1 MPRKEPEI
9 PPKLRPDQSDYTFDL
24 DTALLSVI
32 GVRSSVPADA
42 FTAGAL
48 GTERDGSGVVIAG
61 GLVLTMGYLVME
73 AETIWLTTPGGGA
86 VQGHTLGV
94 DAESGFAIVQPL
106 GRLNAPALE
115 FSTTQGPEVGSTA
128 ILAAQ
133 GGMTRAIETHVVA
146 RQEFAGYWEYVL
158 DDAIFTAPAHP
169 FWGGAALIGQDGR
182 LLGVASLILQQG
194 DARGRRVDMNMVV
207 PIARLL
213 PILDDLRT
221 LGRVNRPPRPWLGIY
236 AMEDDDTIVVGGLA
250 DGGPAEKAGL
260 MVGDRVLAVGEEE
273 IRELSALW
281 RRVWSAGNAGARV
294 ALRIGRLGA
303 EMDIAVTSADRES
316 FLRVPLMH

>member
-1 MPRKEPEI
+1 
-9 PPKLRPDQSDYTFDL
+9 
-24 DTALLSVI
+24 
-32 GVRSSVPADA
+32 
-42 FTAGAL
+42 
-48 GTERDGSGVVIAG
+48 
-61 GLVLTMGYLVME
+61 
-73 AETIWLTTPGGGA
+73 
-86 VQGHTLGV
+86 
-94 DAESGFAIVQPL
+94 
-106 GRLNAPALE
+106 
-115 FSTTQGPEVGSTA
+115 
-128 ILAAQ
+128 
-133 GGMTRAIETHVVA
+133 MTRAVETHVVA

-158 DDAIFTAPAHP
+158 DDAIFTAPPHP
-169 FWGGAALIGQDGR
+169 FWGGAALIGPDGR

-194 DARGRRVDMNMVV
+194 DARGRRLDMNMVV

-273 IRELSALW
+273 ISELSALW
-281 RRVWSAGNAGARV
+281 RRVWSTGNAGARV

-303 EMDIAVTSADRES
+303 EMDIAVTSADRDT
-316 FLRVPLMH
+316 FLRAPMMH